1 MSLKFNNEGDGG
13 GNDDLMSAALF
24 VDTND
29 KNDDDGRPPQ
39 DGMEYLR
46 QVIKERKRVPDTVT
60 AEMDPDKVPVK
71 SSKREAP
78 GPGAVPINIQSSP
91 SLLSGRHKAA
101 PPPGCCPGVV
111 WQREQVKQF
120 SEVRA
125 KLARHVKLTKLNG
138 DQEKHKIPD
147 KKNEALW
154 CHLMLGGEIWN
165 LVSKSREEEDEE
177 EAPKGKTDVVGD
189 PPKLGFVTAMPVY
202 VCEQVLEY
210 VISWLGVTGWR
221 AEYGPWVYTLLTRLE
236 KPLTPDVGSSLRD
249 LALFCAQQRLEFAS
263 QVEAVEAGGVPD
275 DNIAA
280 LNLFICLVAK
290 YFDQGDLVDREEE

>member
-1 MSLKFNNEGDGG
+1 MSLKFKSEDDNACT
-13 GNDDLMSAALF
+13 DDLMAAALY

-29 KNDDDGRPPQ
+29 KDDDDERPPQ
-39 DGMEYLR
+39 DGMAYLR

-60 AEMDPDKVPVK
+60 AAVAPKRKLDN
-71 SSKREAP
+71 SSSS
-78 GPGAVPINIQSSP
+78 NTTTSSSP
-91 SLLSGRHKAA
+91 SSMLAGRHKAA
-101 PPPGCCPGVV
+101 PPVGCCPGST

-125 KLARHVKLTKLNG
+125 KLARHIKLTKACG
-138 DQEKHKIPD
+138 DQEKQKIPD

-154 CHLMLGGEIWN
+154 CHLMLGGEVWDI
-165 LVSKSREEEDEE
+165 VVKSREEEEDIT
-177 EAPKGKTDVVGD
+177 KGKTDVTGEA
-189 PPKLGFVTAMPVY
+189 PKLGFVTALPVF

-210 VISWLGVTGWR
+210 VVSWLTVTGWKP
-221 AEYGPWVYTLLTRLE
+221 EYGPWVYALLTRLE

-249 LALFCAQQRLEFAS
+249 LALFCAQERVKIAS
-263 QVEAVEAGGVPD
+263 KVACIETGGVPD

-290 YFDQGDLVDREEE
+290 YFDQGDLVDRDEA

>member
-1 MSLKFNNEGDGG
+1 MSLKFNNGEDG

-29 KNDDDGRPPQ
+29 KDDDDGRPPQ

-60 AEMDPDKVPVK
+60 AEIDPKKV
-71 SSKREAP
+71 SSNPLKRGASEA
-78 GPGAVPINIQSSP
+78 GHIKIQSSP

-111 WQREQVKQF
+111 WQRGQVKQF

-138 DQEKHKIPD
+138 EQEKHKIPD

-154 CHLMLGGEIWN
+154 CHLMLGGEIWS
-165 LVSKSREEEDEE
+165 LVTKSREEEDDEDT
-177 EAPKGKTDVVGD
+177 PKGKTDVAGE
-189 PPKLGFVTAMPVY
+189 PPKLGFVTAMPVF

-210 VISWLGVTGWR
+210 VISWLEVTGWR

-249 LALFCAQQRLEFAS
+249 LAFFCAQQRLEFAS
-263 QVEAVEAGGVPD
+263 KVEAVEAGGVPD

>member
-1 MSLKFNNEGDGG
+1 MSLKFNHGEDG
-13 GNDDLMSAALF
+13 GNDDLMSAALY

-29 KNDDDGRPPQ
+29 KDDDDGRPPQ

-60 AEMDPDKVPVK
+60 AEIDPGKIP
-71 SSKREAP
+71 SNPLKRGASEA
-78 GPGAVPINIQSSP
+78 AHINIQSSP

-138 DQEKHKIPD
+138 EQEKHKIPD

-165 LVSKSREEEDEE
+165 LVNKSREEDDDEDT
-177 EAPKGKTDVVGD
+177 PKGKTDVAGE
-189 PPKLGFVTAMPVY
+189 PPKLGFVTAMPVF

-249 LALFCAQQRLEFAS
+249 LALLCAQQRLEFARK
-263 QVEAVEAGGVPD
+263 VESVEAGGVPD

>member
-1 MSLKFNNEGDGG
+1 MSLKFRNEDDGG

-29 KNDDDGRPPQ
+29 KDDDDGRPPQ

-60 AEMDPDKVPVK
+60 AEIAVPAKISATSSK
-71 SSKREAP
+71 SSLPVAAP
-78 GPGAVPINIQSSP
+78 NTQSSP
-91 SLLSGRHKAA
+91 ALLAGRRKAA

-125 KLARHVKLTKLNG
+125 KLARHMKLTKLSG
-138 DQEKHKIPD
+138 EQEKHKVPD

-154 CHLMLGGEIWN
+154 CHLMLGGEVWN
-165 LVSKSREEEDEE
+165 LVTKSREEEDEE
-177 EAPKGKTDVVGD
+177 EIPKGKTYVAGE
-189 PPKLGFVTAMPVY
+189 PPKLGFVAAMPVF
-202 VCEQVLEY
+202 VCEQVLEF
-210 VISWLGVTGWR
+210 VISWLEVTGWKS
-221 AEYGPWVYTLLTRLE
+221 EYGPWVYTLLTRLE

-249 LALFCAQQRLEFAS
+249 LALFSAQERLKIAS
-263 QVEAVEAGGVPD
+263 KVEAIESGGVPD
-275 DNIAA
+275 ENIAA

-290 YFDQGDLVDREEE
+290 YFDQGDLVDKEEE

>member
-1 MSLKFNNEGDGG
+1 MSLKFNNEDND

-24 VDTND
+24 VEDSKD
-29 KNDDDGRPPQ
+29 KDDDDGKPPQ

-46 QVIKERKRVPDTVT
+46 QVIKERRRVPGTVT
-60 AEMDPDKVPVK
+60 ADIDPVKISTK
-71 SSKREAP
+71 SSKV
-78 GPGAVPINIQSSP
+78 GAKTDVRSSP
-91 SLLSGRHKAA
+91 PPLLSGRHKAA
-101 PPPGCCPGVV
+101 PPPGCCPGVT

-120 SEVRA
+120 SEVRT
-125 KLARHVKLTKLNG
+125 KLAKHLKLTKLNG
-138 DQEKHKIPD
+138 EVEKHKIPD

-165 LVSKSREEEDEE
+165 LVGKSREEVEGEE
-177 EAPKGKTDVVGD
+177 VAKGKTDVAGE
-189 PPKLGFVTAMPVY
+189 PPKLGFVTAIPVY

-210 VISWLGVTGWR
+210 LISWLAVTGWR

-236 KPLTPDVGSSLRD
+236 KPLTPDVGSLLRD
-249 LALFCAQQRLEFAS
+249 LALFCAQQRLEIAGK
-263 QVEAVEAGGVPD
+263 VEAIEAGGVPD